1 VNLKTRGPDH
11 PNTSA
16 TIHALALIA
25 AARGDYRSAESEL
38 RRVLEIDRRALGER
52 HPVVAM
58 TLNNLARTLSRQ
70 DRHADAAAALLQAL
84 DIARA
89 TLGPGHQLV
98 AIYTINLAAER
109 LALHEPAAAD
119 ALLREGLAIRR
130 HAPGIVPTRRRTF
143 AEDDWSLDATRQLL
157 DTAAPRRRASAAC
170 RLSRSES
177 DSPGRK
183 RRIDM
188 HYLGLLATSV
198 ALSVTPPAVPTDL
211 QVDAAY
217 KPFLIARASGT
228 QNYICLPSA
237 AGVAWTLFGP
247 QATLFDDDQR
257 QVITH
262 FLSANPGENGTLRPT
277 WQHSRD
283 TSAVWAAAEATS
295 SDAAY
300 VPPGAIPC

>member
-1 VNLKTRGPDH
+1 
-11 PNTSA
+11 
-16 TIHALALIA
+16 
-25 AARGDYRSAESEL
+25 
-38 RRVLEIDRRALGER
+38 
-52 HPVVAM
+52 
-58 TLNNLARTLSRQ
+58 
-70 DRHADAAAALLQAL
+70 
-84 DIARA
+84 
-89 TLGPGHQLV
+89 
-98 AIYTINLAAER
+98 
-109 LALHEPAAAD
+109 
-119 ALLREGLAIRR
+119 
-130 HAPGIVPTRRRTF
+130 
-143 AEDDWSLDATRQLL
+143 
-157 DTAAPRRRASAAC
+157 
-170 RLSRSES
+170 
-177 DSPGRK
+177 
-183 RRIDM
+183 M

-237 AGVAWTLFGP
+237 TGVAWTLFGP

-262 FLSANPGENGTLRPT
+262 FLSANPGENGTSRPT

-300 VPPGAIPC
+300 VAPGAIPWLKLRVMGAQTGPDDGDKLASAKYIQRVNTAGGVAPSTGCSSPADIGRRALVPYAADYVFSKNRADAE